1 VDLAGISL
9 AALLVTIVVSCTTRV
24 NPGLLALVF
33 AWVIGVYLAPRWDT
47 PIGMKGVVAGFPTD
61 LFLTLVSVTLLFTQA
76 QVNGT
81 LAQVARAAMHG
92 CRGNVGLMPVMF
104 FVLAFG
110 LASVGA
116 GSVPAAAIVAPTAM
130 AVAART
136 GISPFLMTIMVS
148 HGCIA
153 GGMSPFAP
161 TGLIA
166 NGVMRKLSLEGR
178 EWQCYLDNLVVNFA
192 VAACGYLLFGG
203 WRLFRRGSTRVDAET
218 SRSPA
223 HEHPFHFGH
232 AVTLTVIATLIIC
245 VIAFRVDV
253 GMGAMAGA
261 VLLTL
266 LRVADERDTIPAM
279 PWAVIL
285 MVCGVSV
292 LTALLEATGGADRF
306 TSLVGRIATP
316 RSIPAVIALMT
327 GVISIYSSTS
337 GVVLPTFL
345 PLVPKFIQ
353 EMGGGDPWAIAMSM
367 VIGGNITDAAPLSTI
382 GAICVAATAVGTDRR
397 LLFHKL
403 LAWSFGMAIVAAGVC
418 HILFVGL

>member
-9 AALLVTIVVSCTTRV
+9 VALLLTIAVSCTTRV

-33 AWVIGVYLAPRWDT
+33 AWVIGVYLAPLWDKS
-47 PIGMKGVVAGFPTD
+47 IGMKGVVAGFPTD

-92 CRGNVGLMPVMF
+92 CRGNTGLMPVMF
-104 FVLAFG
+104 FMLAFG

-116 GSVPAAAIVAPTAM
+116 GSIPAAALVAPTAM
-130 AVAART
+130 AVAARA
-136 GISPFLMTIMVS
+136 GISPFLMTIMVA

-153 GGMSPFAP
+153 GGLSPFAP

-166 NGVMRKLSLEGR
+166 NGLMRTLGLEGR
-178 EWQCYLDNLVVNFA
+178 EWESYLENLLFNFA
-192 VAACGYLLFGG
+192 VAGCGYLLFGG
-203 WRLFRRGSTRVDAET
+203 WRLFRAGSAPVDADNKNCPTEDRT
-218 SRSPA
+218 FQPR
-223 HEHPFHFGH
+223 HG
-232 AVTLTVIATLIIC
+232 VTLAVIVILISG
-245 VIAFRVDV
+245 VIFARVDV

-266 LRVADERDTIPAM
+266 LRLADERATIQTM

-292 LTALLEATGGADRF
+292 LTAMLEATGGADRF
-306 TSLVGRIATP
+306 TSLVGRTATP
-316 RSIPAVIALMT
+316 RSIPAIIALMT

-337 GVVLPTFL
+337 GVVLPAFL
-345 PLVPKFIQ
+345 PLVPKFIE
-353 EMGGGDPWAIAMSM
+353 EMGGGDPWAIAMSI
-367 VIGGNITDAAPLSTI
+367 VIGGNVVDAAPLSTI
-382 GAICVAATAVGTDRR
+382 GAICVAAAAVGTDRR

-403 LAWSFGMAIVAAGVC
+403 LAWSFAMAFVAAGVC
-418 HILFVGL
+418 HLLFGLR

>member
-9 AALLVTIVVSCTTRV
+9 AALLVTILISCTTRV

-33 AWVIGVYLAPRWDT
+33 AWIIGVYLAPLWDKS
-47 PIGMKGVVAGFPTD
+47 IGMKGVVAGFPTD

-81 LAQVARAAMHG
+81 LGQVARAAMYG

-104 FVLAFG
+104 FVLAFI

-116 GSVPAAAIVAPTAM
+116 GSVPAAALVAPTAM

-166 NGVMRKLSLEGR
+166 YGLMRKLPLENR
-178 EWQCYLDNLVVNFA
+178 EWQSYLDNLLVNFA
-192 VAACGYLLFGG
+192 VAGCGYLLFGG
-203 WRLFRRGSTRVDAET
+203 WRLFRRGSARVGSEVPT
-218 SRSPA
+218 SSA
-223 HEHPFHFGH
+223 QEFPFHLGH
-232 AVTLTVIATLIIC
+232 GVTLAVIVALI
-245 VIAFRVDV
+245 VGVVFFRVDV
-253 GMGAMAGA
+253 GMAAMAGA

-266 LRVADERDTIPAM
+266 LRLADERATIQAM

-292 LTALLEATGGADRF
+292 LTALLELTGGADRF
-306 TSLVGRIATP
+306 TSLVGRTATP
-316 RSIPAVIALMT
+316 RSIPAIIALMT

-345 PLVPKFIQ
+345 PLVPKFIA

-367 VIGGNITDAAPLSTI
+367 IIGGNIVDAAPLSTI

-403 LAWSFGMAIVAAGVC
+403 LAWSFAMAIVAAGVC
-418 HILFVGL
+418 HVSFGWR

>member
-9 AALLVTIVVSCTTRV
+9 AALLVTILVSCTTRV
-24 NPGLLALVF
+24 NPGLLAIVF
-33 AWVIGVYLAPRWDT
+33 AWVIGVFLAPLWDT
-47 PIGMKGVVAGFPTD
+47 PIGLKKVAAGFPTD
-61 LFLTLVSVTLLFTQA
+61 LFLTLVGVTLLFTQA

-81 LAQVARAAMHG
+81 LGQVARAAMRG

-104 FVLAFG
+104 FVLAFV
-110 LASVGA
+110 LSSVGA
-116 GSVPAAAIVAPTAM
+116 GSVPGAALVAPTAM

-166 NGVMRKLSLEGR
+166 NGLMRKLSLEGR
-178 EWQCYLDNLVVNFA
+178 EWQTYVDNLVVNFA
-192 VAACGYLLFGG
+192 VAGCGYLLFGG
-203 WRLFRRGSTRVDAET
+203 WRLFRRGTTRVEGDSSTSSAEEE
-218 SRSPA
+218 SLHR
-223 HEHPFHFGH
+223 GH
-232 AVTLTVIATLIIC
+232 GVTLAVIVTLIVGVIC
-245 VIAFRVDV
+245 FRVDI

-266 LRVADERDTIPAM
+266 LRVADERAAIQAM

-316 RSIPAVIALMT
+316 RTIPAIIALMT

-337 GVVLPTFL
+337 GVVLPAFL
-345 PLVPKFIQ
+345 PLVPQFI
-353 EMGGGDPWAIAMSM
+353 EKMGGGDPWAIATSM
-367 VIGGNITDAAPLSTI
+367 IIGGNIVDAAPLSTI

-397 LLFHKL
+397 MLFHKL
-403 LAWSFGMAIVAAGVC
+403 LAWSFAMAFVAAGVC
-418 HILFVGL
+418 HVLFAGP

>member
-9 AALLVTIVVSCTTRV
+9 AALLVTILISCTTRV

-33 AWVIGVYLAPRWDT
+33 AWIIGVYLAPLWEKS
-47 PIGMKGVVAGFPTD
+47 IGMKGVVAGFPTD

-76 QVNGT
+76 QINGT
-81 LAQVARAAMHG
+81 LAQVARAAMRG
-92 CRGNVGLMPVMF
+92 CRGDVRLMPLMF
-104 FVLAFG
+104 FALAFV

-116 GSVPAAAIVAPTAM
+116 GSIPAAALVAPTAM

-136 GISPFLMTIMVS
+136 GISPFLMTIMVA

-153 GGMSPFAP
+153 GGLSPFAP

-166 NGVMRKLSLEGR
+166 NGLMSKLGLSGR
-178 EWQCYLDNLVVNFA
+178 EWQSYFINLIVNFA
-192 VAACGYLLFGG
+192 VAISGYLLFGG
-203 WRLFRRGSTRVDAET
+203 WRSFRHGLTAVEISSGPDV
-218 SRSPA
+218 
-223 HEHPFHFGH
+223 EHPFQLGH
-232 AVTLTVIATLIIC
+232 GVTLGVIVALIVG
-245 VIAFRVDV
+245 VIFFRVDV

-266 LRVADERDTIPAM
+266 LRLADERTTIQAM

-306 TSLVGRIATP
+306 TSLVGRVATP
-316 RSIPAVIALMT
+316 RSIPAIIALMT

-337 GVVLPTFL
+337 GVVLPAFL
-345 PLVPKFIQ
+345 PLVPKFIV
-353 EMGGGDPWAIAMSM
+353 EMGGGDPWAIAMSI
-367 VIGGNITDAAPLSTI
+367 VIGGNVVDAAPLSTI
-382 GAICVAATAVGTDRR
+382 GAICVASAAVGTDRR

-403 LAWSFGMAIVAAGVC
+403 LAWSFAMAFVAAGVC
-418 HILFVGL
+418 HTLFTGF